1 MAALANLA
9 ITKADG
15 TTAITWT
22 GLQPSS
28 GDGTAAVWKS
38 LTIGTAQA
46 HQPELRL
53 SAREGGNGV
62 SRVLRATAAY
72 PQIAT
77 DSTTGLTTV
86 QRKGRFSA
94 EWVFE
99 KDMPQAD
106 VDEFVHQVLAC
117 LNNPTFKSYLKS
129 GYSAT

>member
-1 MAALANLA
+1 MAALAALV

-38 LTIGTAQA
+38 LTIGSAQA

-62 SRVLRATAAY
+62 TRVLRSTASY

-77 DSTTGLTTV
+77 DTSTGLTSV
-86 QRKGRFSA
+86 VRKARFSC

-99 KDMPQAD
+99 KDMPQVD
-106 VDEFVHQVLAC
+106 VDEFVHQVAAC
-117 LNNPTFKSYLKS
+117 MANPTFKSYIKS

>member
-1 MAALANLA
+1 LAALATLA

-15 TTAITWT
+15 TTAISWT

-38 LTIGTAQA
+38 LTVGNAQA

-53 SAREGGNGV
+53 SARDGNSGS
-62 SRVLRATAAY
+62 SRVLRVTAQY
-72 PQIAT
+72 PQIQT
-77 DSTTGLTTV
+77 DSTTGVTSV
-86 QRKGRFSA
+86 VRRAKFSG
-94 EWVFE
+94 EYVFE
-99 KDMPQAD
+99 KDMPQTD
-106 VDEFVHQVLAC
+106 VDEFVHQVTGC